1 MRRRYAL
8 VLGNCLELLRVY
20 RGAPVSAL
28 VGLPVDVAAVLDGSR
43 RYALVLGNCLE
54 LLQLLPDGC
63 IDAITTDPPYSSGG
77 AFRGDRAGTTSD
89 KYVSNATILRRPDFA
104 GDNRDQR
111 GYAYWCALWM
121 AEALRVTKPGG
132 VICCFTDW
140 RQLPTTTD
148 AIQAGG
154 WVWRGIVPWDK
165 TEGCR
170 PQMGRFAAQCEY
182 VVWGTAGPRAEHQ
195 DVGVLPGYFRKFPKP
210 SEKHHIAGKPVEV
223 LREAVRIAPPG
234 GVVLD
239 LFGGGGSTGVA
250 CLLEGRRFIGCELV
264 PEHFETIRA
273 RLHATDNETT
283 PLAAAAGQRGLFE
296 RAEP

>member
-1 MRRRYAL
+1 MQMLAL
-8 VLGNCLELLRVY
+8 
-20 RGAPVSAL
+20 P
-28 VGLPVDVAAVLDGSR
+28 PDVEAVLAGAR
-43 RYALVLGNCLE
+43 RFGLVLGNCLE
-54 LLQLLPDGC
+54 LLQLLPDAC
-63 IDAITTDPPYSSGG
+63 VDAIVTDPPYSSGG
-77 AFRGDRAGTTSD
+77 AFRGDRTGSTTE
-89 KYVSNATILRRPDFA
+89 KYVSSSVKLLRADFA

-111 GYAYWCALWM
+111 SYAYWCALWM

-154 WVWRGIVPWDK
+154 WVWRGILPWDK

-182 VVWGTAGPRAEHQ
+182 VVWGTAGARADFEE
-195 DVGVLPGYFRKFPKP
+195 VGVLPGIVRAYPKP

-223 LREAVRIAPPG
+223 LQRIVRIAPPG

-239 LFGGGGSTGVA
+239 LFSGGGSTGVA
-250 CLLEGRRFIGCELV
+250 SLIEGRRFIGCELL
-264 PEHFETIRA
+264 PEHFETTRS
-273 RLHATDNETT
+273 RLVATANETT
-283 PLAAAAGQRGLFE
+283 PEALAAGQQTLFGGNGG
-296 RAEP
+296 